1 MAAGVP
7 IKAPVAGI
15 SCGLITGDE
24 GVYGDFMTMV
34 DIQGLEDFYG
44 DMDFKVAGTKNGI
57 TAIQMD
63 LKVHGLTFD
72 IIKEAFA
79 KTHKARNY
87 ILDEIMLPVIS
98 EPRKELSPYAPKMFT
113 LSINP
118 DKIGD
123 VIGKGGKV
131 IQEIQEVYDVKINIE
146 EDGRVYV
153 SGLDAEKC
161 QGAVEVVRLIATD
174 PEVGAFYNGVVTR
187 IMSFGA
193 FVEIAPGKEGLVHIS
208 RLDVKR
214 TEKVEDVVNIG
225 DSIIVKCI
233 EIDDQGRINLSR
245 RDALIELEGMT
256 PENDIE
262 EENKKPRRDGK
273 GGHHHHNNKR
283 HDKKD

>member
-1 MAAGVP
+1 
-7 IKAPVAGI
+7 
-15 SCGLITGDE
+15 
-24 GVYGDFMTMV
+24 
-34 DIQGLEDFYG
+34 
-44 DMDFKVAGTKNGI
+44 
-57 TAIQMD
+57 
-63 LKVHGLTFD
+63 
-72 IIKEAFA
+72 
-79 KTHKARNY
+79 
-87 ILDEIMLPVIS
+87 MLPVIS
-98 EPRKELSPYAPKMFT
+98 EPRAELSPYAPKMYT
-113 LSINP
+113 LSIDP

-131 IQEIQEVYDVKINIE
+131 IQEIQSEYDVKINIE
-146 EDGRVYV
+146 DDGRVYI
-153 SGLDAEKC
+153 SGVDAAKC
-161 QGAVEVVRLIATD
+161 EGAVEVVKLIATD

-256 PENDIE
+256 PENDIDE
-262 EENKKPRRDGK
+262 APRKPRGNRPP
-273 GGHHHHNNKR
+273 R
-283 HDKKD
+283 RPRKD